1 MIQLLWKMVWRI
13 LRKLKIELPHETA
26 ILLLSFYLKK
36 METLIQKD
44 TCISLFIAV
53 LFTVVDMETT

>member
-1 MIQLLWKMVWRI
+1 MVWRI